1 MSIKK
6 LLLTQLL
13 ITVFSFSYSSIL
25 LATGKQHMP
34 LNLKSSDFV
43 QMGEI
48 SANFTCDGE
57 NISPALNWSEIPK
70 NAKSLVLIVDDPD
83 APDPAAPKMT
93 WVHWLLYNIPVTATQ
108 LPKAVSVLTLPKGT
122 LQGKN
127 DWKKT
132 GYGGACPPIGR
143 HRYFHKLYA
152 LDIVLP
158 DLHEPNKAALEQ
170 AMSGHVIEH
179 SELVGTYQRRK

>member
-6 LLLTQLL
+6 HLL
-13 ITVFSFSYSSIL
+13 IIVIFGFSYSSML
-25 LATGKQHMP
+25 LATGEQKMT
-34 LNLKSSDFV
+34 LMLKSPNFM

-48 SANFTCDGE
+48 PKDLTCDGE
-57 NISPALNWSEIPK
+57 NISPALSWSGVPQ

-83 APDPAAPKMT
+83 APDPAAPKIT
-93 WVHWLLYNIPVTATQ
+93 WVHWLLYNIPTTATQ
-108 LPKAVSVLTLPKGT
+108 LPKAVSVATLPKGT

-132 GYGGACPPIGR
+132 GYGGSCPPIGR

-152 LDIVLP
+152 LDVVLP
-158 DLHEPNKAALEQ
+158 DLHEPNKAELEK
-170 AMSGHVIEH
+170 AMSGHVIEQT
-179 SELVGTYQRRK
+179 ELVGTYQRSK

>member
-6 LLLTQLL
+6 HFL
-13 ITVFSFSYSSIL
+13 IHFIAIFSFSYSSMS
-25 LATGKQHMP
+25 LAAGDKKMTLQ
-34 LNLKSSDFV
+34 LKSPDFV

-48 SANFTCDGE
+48 PANFTCDGE
-57 NISPALNWSEIPK
+57 NISPALNWAQVPK
-70 NAKSLVLIVDDPD
+70 DTKSLVLIVDDPD
-83 APDPAAPKMT
+83 APDPAAPKIT

-108 LPKAVSVLTLPKGT
+108 LPKAVAAGDLPKGT

-127 DWKKT
+127 DWKKI

-158 DLHEPNKAALEQ
+158 DLHEPNKTQLEK
-170 AMSGHVIEH
+170 AMSGHVIEQT
-179 SELVGTYQRRK
+179 ELIGTYQRSK